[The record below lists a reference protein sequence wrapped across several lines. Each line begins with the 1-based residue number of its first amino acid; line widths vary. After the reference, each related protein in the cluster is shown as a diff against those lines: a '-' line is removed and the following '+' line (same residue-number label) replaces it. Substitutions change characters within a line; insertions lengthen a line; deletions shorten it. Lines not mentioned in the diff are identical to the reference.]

1 LDNNSKANELYL
13 YVNQKNGTVFS
24 ANIINMTKK
33 ILLFALVAISTVSMA
48 QKAQR
53 IGYVDMEYIL
63 ENIPEYNESQLQLNA
78 KATAWQNQVDRQKKE
93 IERLKAAL
101 NNERVLLTAELIVD
115 REEDI
120 EIKELDVKLLQESYF
135 GSSGDLYILRQQL
148 VQPIQDL
155 IYNAIQDI
163 ATKRKYDFVLDNSND
178 LVLLYM
184 NDQFDISDLILD
196 SVNRTKKREEAEE
209 KRQEVTSEI
218 TPEKSA
224 AMSEKEAKKAELQ
237 KRIEDRKAAQAKQ
250 REELKKEIEAKRQ
263 KRIEEIEAAK
273 KAKEKKKTG
282 NN

>member
-1 LDNNSKANELYL
+1 
-13 YVNQKNGTVFS
+13 
-24 ANIINMTKK
+24 
-33 ILLFALVAISTVSMA
+33 MA

-78 KATAWQNQVDRQKKE
+78 KAASWQNQVDRQKKE
-93 IERLKAAL
+93 IERLKAEL
-101 NNERVLLTAELIVD
+101 ENERVLLTAELIVD

-163 ATKRKYDFVLDNSND
+163 ATRRKYDFVLDNSND
-178 LVLLYM
+178 LVMLYM
-184 NDQFDISDLILD
+184 NDQFDISDLVLD
-196 SVNRTKKREEAEE
+196 AVNRTKKLEEAQE
-209 KRQEVTSEI
+209 KRQSVTSEI
-218 TPEKSA
+218 TPDKEA
-224 AMSEKEAKKAELQ
+224 ALTEKEAKKAELQ

>member
-1 LDNNSKANELYL
+1 
-13 YVNQKNGTVFS
+13 
-24 ANIINMTKK
+24 MTKK
-33 ILLFALVAISTVSMA
+33 ILLFALVAISSISMA

-53 IGYVDMEYIL
+53 IGYVDLEYIL

-78 KATAWQNQVDRQKKE
+78 KALAWQNQVDRQKSE
-93 IERLKAAL
+93 IEQLKAEL

-155 IYNAIQDI
+155 IYNAIQEI
-163 ATKRKYDFVLDNSND
+163 AARRKYDFVLDNSND
-178 LVLLYM
+178 LVMLYM
-184 NDQFDISDLILD
+184 NDQFDISDLVLD
-196 SVNRTKKREEAEE
+196 SVNRAKKQEEAQE
-209 KRQEVTSEI
+209 KRQDVTSEI
-218 TPEKSA
+218 TPEKEEALSK
-224 AMSEKEAKKAELQ
+224 KEAQRAELQ
-237 KRIEDRKAAQAKQ
+237 KRIDERKAAQAKQ
-250 REELKKEIEAKRQ
+250 REQLKKEIEAKRQ

-273 KAKEKKKTG
+273 KEKEKKKTG

>member
-1 LDNNSKANELYL
+1 
-13 YVNQKNGTVFS
+13 
-24 ANIINMTKK
+24 MTKK
-33 ILLFALVAISTVSMA
+33 ILLFALVAISSICSA

-63 ENIPEYNESQLQLNA
+63 ENIPEYNESQMQLNT
-78 KATAWQNQVDRQKKE
+78 KAIAWQNQVDRQKKE
-93 IERLKAAL
+93 IERLKDEL

-120 EIKELDVKLLQESYF
+120 EIKELDVKLLQEAYF

-155 IYNAIQDI
+155 IFNAIQEI
-163 ATKRKYDFVLDNSND
+163 AARRKYDFVLDNSND
-178 LVLLYM
+178 LVMLYM

-209 KRQEVTSEI
+209 KRGGKTDGAVDPKKEAVL
-218 TPEKSA
+218 
-224 AMSEKEAKKAELQ
+224 SEKDAKKAELQ
-237 KRIEDRKAAQAKQ
+237 KKIEDRKAAQLKQ
-250 REELKKEIEAKRQ
+250 REELKKEIEAKRK

-273 KAKEKKKTG
+273 KAKEQKQKG